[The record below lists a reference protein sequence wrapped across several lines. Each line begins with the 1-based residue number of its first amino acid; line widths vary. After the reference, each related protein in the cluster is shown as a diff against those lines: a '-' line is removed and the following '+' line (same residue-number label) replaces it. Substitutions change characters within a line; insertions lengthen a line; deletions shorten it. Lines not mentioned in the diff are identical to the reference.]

1 MDRFLRPGQ
10 DLALLNEIIS
20 SELPPQALRS
30 RHVDPRS
37 ALYGNALRKLREI
50 GRKAGQL
57 PSSCHL
63 ADDSIKLD
71 NERSV
76 SESAISDIYR
86 GKIGKRKVAVK
97 VLRMHMDNREKVE
110 KVTSRF
116 LSCSEQ

>member
-1 MDRFLRPGQ
+1 MDRFLGPGE
-10 DLALLNEIIS
+10 ALVPLNVIILF
-20 SELPPQALRS
+20 ELLPQALRS
-30 RHVDPRS
+30 KHVDPSS

-71 NERSV
+71 SERTV
-76 SESAISDIYR
+76 SASNISDIYR
-86 GKIGKRKVAVK
+86 GKLGKRKVAVK
-97 VLRMHMDNREKVE
+97 ALRWHMDNREKIE

-116 LSCSEQ
+116 LSC